1 MSQAHDIKKEPFHIY
16 TAIDILNEQCVRL
29 QKGDFDAS
37 TVYNKDPV
45 FVAKRWKTLGAKFFH
60 VVDLDGAKTGLR
72 SNFEIIEKII
82 KETEVPVQVG
92 GGIRKIDSMQRY
104 LDAGAKRVVIGSIA
118 VKEPEVLK
126 EALDKFGP
134 EAIVLAL
141 DCRNGF
147 VSTEG
152 WLEDS
157 HLKPL
162 EVISK
167 FKPHGLKYM
176 LYTDIDRDGM
186 LQGPNIHA
194 LEELLKFVHIHCI
207 ASGGVSSID
216 DVKKL
221 KELRK
226 KDLTIDG
233 VIIGKAL
240 YDMKINS
247 KQLYSDEIYS

>member
-1 MSQAHDIKKEPFHIY
+1 METNLFNIY

-37 TVYNKDPV
+37 TIYNKDPL

-72 SNFEIIEKII
+72 SNFAIIEKII
-82 KETEVPVQVG
+82 KEVEIPVQVG
-92 GGIRKIDSMQRY
+92 GGIRKIDSMKRY
-104 LDAGAKRVVIGSIA
+104 LEVGAARVVIGSIA
-118 VKEPEVLK
+118 VKDPNILK
-126 EALDKFGP
+126 QALDEFGGDK
-134 EAIVLAL
+134 IVLAL
-141 DCRNGF
+141 DCRNGNIAI
-147 VSTEG
+147 EG
-152 WLEDS
+152 WQESSD
-157 HLKPL
+157 LKPIDM
-162 EVISK
+162 ISK
-167 FKPHGLKYM
+167 FKPHGLKYV

-194 LEELLKFVHIHCI
+194 LEELLKLVHIHAI

-226 KDLTIDG
+226 KNLDIDG

-240 YDMKINS
+240 YDMKINP
-247 KQLYSDEIYS
+247 KQLYHDDIYS